1 MSALGTVRDVVA
13 AGCLLGGG
21 VLSVTAGLGL
31 LRFPD
36 VLSRMHAATKPQV
49 VGVLLAGIGAGL
61 LLADTPAAWTLALV
75 ALFQLLTAPLGAH
88 MVSRIAYRRRH
99 VRRDLLVVDEVG
111 DLSGGPPPDLPAGD
125 DSPAGGPAD
134 SPDPRGP
141 SAGRG

>member
-1 MSALGTVRDVVA
+1 MSVLSTVVDVVS

-49 VGVLLAGIGAGL
+49 VGVLLVAIGGVLQLAGA
-61 LLADTPAAWTLALV
+61 AAAWVLLLV

-88 MVSRIAYRRRH
+88 LVARIAYRRRH
-99 VRRDLLVVDEVG
+99 VRRDLLVVDELG
-111 DLSGGPPPDLPAGD
+111 DLGGSPGSPAGD
-125 DSPAGGPAD
+125 DSPAGGP
-134 SPDPRGP
+134 SGP